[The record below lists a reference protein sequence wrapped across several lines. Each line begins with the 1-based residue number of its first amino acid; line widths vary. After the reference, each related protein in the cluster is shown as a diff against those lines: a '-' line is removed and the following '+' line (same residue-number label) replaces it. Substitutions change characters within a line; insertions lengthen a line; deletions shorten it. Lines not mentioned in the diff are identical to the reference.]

1 MDFYVYGLVDST
13 TNKCFYVGKGSKN
26 RWKVHVNKIKRG
38 TSTNN
43 QHLDNKIRK
52 MLREQIEINHIK
64 ICEHLTEDEAYELE
78 EFVIQ
83 EIGLSN
89 LCNMWEGG
97 SGGRIPSDEVKQR
110 IREGCKKRP
119 APSEAAKQKM
129 ATAKLGTKQSEA
141 TKRKKS
147 EALKGKSQTEKQRNA
162 NASRGRKGRK
172 FSEEHK
178 AKLRAAKLAN
188 PTRYWLDKHHTE
200 ATKQKISDSVKQSK
214 ELHHDATNE

>member
-1 MDFYVYGLVDST
+1 
-13 TNKCFYVGKGSKN
+13 
-26 RWKVHVNKIKRG
+26 
-38 TSTNN
+38 
-43 QHLDNKIRK
+43 
-52 MLREQIEINHIK
+52 MLREQIEILHIK
-64 ICEHLTEDEAYELE
+64 ICDHLTEDEAYELE

-97 SGGRIPSDEVKQR
+97 LGGRSPSDEVKQR

-119 APSEAAKQKM
+119 APTAAARQKM
-129 ATAKLGTKQSEA
+129 AAAKLGTKQSEA

-147 EALKGKSQTEKQRNA
+147 AALKDKPQTKKQRDA
-162 NASRGRKGRK
+162 NATRGHKGRT

-200 ATKQKISDSVKQSK
+200 ATKQKISDSMKRLK
-214 ELHHDATNE
+214 EMQHGTTNE